1 MKRHT
6 SGSLALLYT
15 CRNTDPGA
23 IIKPIAPITNQY
35 SIPQRYDAIAH
46 HHVRSGQELMG
57 MKNWPENTPKTRYMV
72 VGL

>member
-1 MKRHT
+1 
-6 SGSLALLYT
+6 
-15 CRNTDPGA
+15 
-23 IIKPIAPITNQY
+23 PITNQY

-72 VGL
+72 VGLAFTLLAALWLIFKIVR